1 MDEIEGIEV
10 MEFKPASKQVLTF
23 EESMLVELDDMNNAR
38 LMTKSKIE
46 RFEEIVVNY
55 EKSDSKE
62 QRVVWLDSYTNV
74 KSKIID
80 LKAHIYKL
88 ENESKQTHP
97 ILYEKSL
104 SGNKHHF
111 RMLEVFVQIIKLVKL
126 KFGDLWYD
134 IITFSFDMGQMYW
147 YARMGDFPIN
157 KYIPYHTPRMMPY
170 KTNAMPDFNFIRFN
184 QNPHLT
190 QFIIGRFS

>member
-1 MDEIEGIEV
+1 MDEIEV

-46 RFEEIVVNY
+46 RFEKIIVKY

-62 QRVVWLDSYTNV
+62 QRVVWLDSYTNA
-74 KSKIID
+74 KSKIKD
-80 LKAHIYKL
+80 LEDHIYKL
-88 ENESKQTHP
+88 EKESKRTHP
-97 ILYEKSL
+97 ILYENSF
-104 SGNKHHF
+104 SNKHHF

-147 YARMGDFPIN
+147 YARMGEFPID
-157 KYIPYHTPRMMPY
+157 KYIPYHTPRMVPY
-170 KTNAMPDFNFIRFN
+170 KTNAIVNFDYLRFN
-184 QNPHLT
+184 QNPQLT